1 MGTLLL
7 TKKNTSIRKKIKI
20 IMENNRLKT
29 LSSHRLNHNRMSH
42 CIFDTGAQDLSE
54 ALSWI
59 NPIPKC
65 ADEIIDKIDVASKR
79 LHYAQARQ
87 GSSEQDDTTKQR
99 AQLSRLK
106 AEIQSII
113 GG

>member
-1 MGTLLL
+1 
-7 TKKNTSIRKKIKI
+7 
-20 IMENNRLKT
+20 
-29 LSSHRLNHNRMSH
+29 MSH
-42 CIFDTGAQDLSE
+42 DMNSEELIKKLSDEGAQDLSE